1 MSVAWEVLNP
11 AVLSLVE
18 SIAVDA
24 NGGTLTAEHKDRAR
38 KLLSTQQK
46 RALTL
51 QILNVIGLG
60 DDEERSEDVA
70 SGATGADAP
79 WAGKLRRSVVGHRK
93 VTYRLVC
100 DALENTDKAWAWGTI
115 ERVRTRLRRTTSLD
129 ALARVDAALNS
140 VGQSLE
146 ANFRHDKRIVNRVL
160 LDFALNV
167 RVNDVEEAPIGWIEH
182 VVLTSE
188 VHDVDGALLPTP
200 PNVDDLEI
208 PPIP

>member
-1 MSVAWEVLNP
+1 MIDWETLNP

-18 SIAVDA
+18 RLAVDA
-24 NGGTLTAEHKDRAR
+24 NHSTLSVEHKDRSR
-38 KLLSTQQK
+38 KLISPQNK

-51 QILNVIGLG
+51 QILNIVGLG
-60 DDEERSEDVA
+60 DDEERHEDVA
-70 SGATGADAP
+70 ADATGADAP
-79 WAGKLRRSVVGHRK
+79 WAGELRARVVGHRR
-93 VTYRLVC
+93 VTYRVVC

-115 ERVRTRLRRTTSLD
+115 ERIRTRLRRTTSID

-146 ANFRHDKRIVNRVL
+146 ANFRHDKRIVNRVI

-188 VHDVDGALLPTP
+188 IKDVDSTLLPVP
-200 PNVDDLEI
+200 PNVTNLEI
-208 PPIP
+208 PPIE